1 MNGIVFPAIVER
13 IATRK
18 DHTFAITLGS
28 NELSPSQGGDLLHL
42 SGKLAAVYI
51 SPKET
56 ISQKEMDQ
64 VDSLDP
70 ELPGKTPGQRLR
82 AVMFLLFKQDAQ
94 GHKDFDGYY
103 KQKMEGIIEHYKKM
117 IV

>member
-64 VDSLDP
+64 VDSLF
-70 ELPGKTPGQRLR
+70 
-82 AVMFLLFKQDAQ
+82 VS
-94 GHKDFDGYY
+94 
-103 KQKMEGIIEHYKKM
+103 
-117 IV
+117 